1 MPRDCANVCCAL
13 ENSERGG
20 RKKEVG
26 KEGERKE
33 MGRKRKEGGG
43 EGKEER
49 VGGREKRGERDR
61 KESDFKLLWS
71 KQVIVQLA
79 TDDKPELTGKP

>member
-1 MPRDCANVCCAL
+1 MSAAPWRTL
-13 ENSERGG
+13 REEGGRRRWGRRERGK
-20 RKKEVG
+20 RWE
-26 KEGERKE
+26 ER
-33 MGRKRKEGGG
+33 GKEGGG